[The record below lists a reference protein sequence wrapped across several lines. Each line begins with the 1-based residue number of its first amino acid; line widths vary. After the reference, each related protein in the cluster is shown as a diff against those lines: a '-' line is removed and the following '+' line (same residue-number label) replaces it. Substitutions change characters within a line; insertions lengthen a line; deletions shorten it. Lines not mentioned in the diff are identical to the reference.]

1 MYEVIDKK
9 TSDSFLISKIM
20 SLYTNEMNKTEFK
33 IFSLIYMEMYNRGL
47 IKETVFVSTS
57 FLKETLGLEYDTSSK
72 EVYSSLK
79 DLEAKG
85 FIVSNLKY
93 QRKRDINGKTLWK
106 MVNGFVNLRLSDD
119 TIRRLEAVNFVKFD
133 FNILTSIKNDGAR
146 KLYVLIKSSDKP
158 KTDFTYYVHEFMEK
172 MALGDKYKSTGILRV
187 AYVLPAI
194 EEVNK
199 STDLTIS
206 DLVIRRSGRTITGFT
221 FLFNDN
227 EEFKSYDDVDIFRN
241 QQVQKM
247 IELGVHQDKAEA
259 VLLKRPKQWIVNV
272 LEWAEEKKRRALM
285 GIEKLNLAL
294 FGGLVCKMLF
304 DRAMD
309 KTKLYLKKIKEKFG
323 NESTS
328 MVMEAKKEEVI
339 KTTKKK
345 IDLAKQD
352 KKKEEFVEA
361 FKSRINKLLVE
372 KNDIL
377 SIFNNNISLINNNI
391 IELVN
396 NMKSISPTIS
406 MGIMASELFKQG
418 LIYLGDGI
426 MKSLFSEIKSNN
438 YYSGL
443 NLEYNS
449 VLLKIREVN

>member
-1 MYEVIDKK
+1 
-9 TSDSFLISKIM
+9 
-20 SLYTNEMNKTEFK
+20 
-33 IFSLIYMEMYNRGL
+33 
-47 IKETVFVSTS
+47 
-57 FLKETLGLEYDTSSK
+57 
-72 EVYSSLK
+72 
-79 DLEAKG
+79 
-85 FIVSNLKY
+85 
-93 QRKRDINGKTLWK
+93 
-106 MVNGFVNLRLSDD
+106 
-119 TIRRLEAVNFVKFD
+119 
-133 FNILTSIKNDGAR
+133 
-146 KLYVLIKSSDKP
+146 
-158 KTDFTYYVHEFMEK
+158 
-172 MALGDKYKSTGILRV
+172 
-187 AYVLPAI
+187 LPAI
-194 EEVNK
+194 EELNK

-247 IELGVHQDKAEA
+247 IELGVHQDKAEV

-352 KKKEEFVEA
+352 KKKE
-361 FKSRINKLLVE
+361 
-372 KNDIL
+372 
-377 SIFNNNISLINNNI
+377 
-391 IELVN
+391 
-396 NMKSISPTIS
+396 
-406 MGIMASELFKQG
+406 
-418 LIYLGDGI
+418 
-426 MKSLFSEIKSNN
+426 
-438 YYSGL
+438 
-443 NLEYNS
+443 
-449 VLLKIREVN
+449 